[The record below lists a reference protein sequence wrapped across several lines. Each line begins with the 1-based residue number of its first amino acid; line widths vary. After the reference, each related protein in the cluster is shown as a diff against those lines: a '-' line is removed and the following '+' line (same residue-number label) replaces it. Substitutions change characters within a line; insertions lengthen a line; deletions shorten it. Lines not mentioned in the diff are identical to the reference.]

1 MLMEAILVA
10 LWAALCG
17 IDKYDVALNIHRP
30 LITGTVVGL
39 IMGDLQTGLMAGA
52 AMELAWLGL
61 VPNAGAQPPDVTI
74 GAIIGTAFVILT
86 GENPEVGIGIAMPF
100 AVAMQSLIVLLFTA
114 FAPVMHKCDE
124 YARSCNTRGIDNML
138 YLGLGVRAFIY
149 ALVAFLPIYFGSETA
164 GAIVALLPEEVLA
177 GLSAAGRMMP
187 AIGFAMLLKIML
199 KKEVAAYFFIGFVL
213 VTYLKLPV
221 LAVAILGTCVAVLD
235 YMMRVERQQTVAQ
248 AQPASAHGDFSDGI

>member
-1 MLMEAILVA
+1 MLMEAVLIA
-10 LWAALCG
+10 LWAAICG

-39 IMGDLQTGLMAGA
+39 IMGDIQTGLMAGA

-61 VPNAGAQPPDVTI
+61 VPNAGAQPPDVCI
-74 GAIIGTAFVILT
+74 GAIIGTAFVIIT
-86 GENPEVGIGIAMPF
+86 GENPDVSIGIAMPF

-124 YARSCNTRGIDNML
+124 YAKQGNTKGIDNML
-138 YLGLGVRAFIY
+138 YLGLGVRS
-149 ALVAFLPIYFGSETA
+149 ALFAIVAFLPVYFGAETA
-164 GAIVALLPEEVLA
+164 GAIISVLPEQVLA

-221 LAVAILGTCVAVLD
+221 LAIAILGTCVAALD
-235 YMMRVERQQTVAQ
+235 YMMRSERQAV
-248 AQPASAHGDFSDGI
+248 AQPAQGGFEDGI